1 MATPTSSRRHRPTR
15 QVSVPVARA
24 ATSAKSLPPLKAPST
39 VRVTPRATESRMA
52 TAEPSRPRV
61 AVVGRTAIAEPSQPR
76 ATAGRTAI
84 AEPPPPDL
92 AEQSIDD
99 ETSALADAIPSTK
112 LSRPARAVV
121 HAVDSL
127 ASVQGQ
133 HHDAHQ
139 RPRWF
144 KIATWLLV
152 LMPAFS
158 IGIYII
164 GFFYFLPF
172 EQKGIG
178 LNASFN
184 VTPIAQLQ
192 GVLIPDQEGVFLQHG
207 TTTQQGL
214 DLILQYNSTS
224 LQPPVSAQVVLAPS
238 QLHYI
243 LIRQAQ
249 VETADNYQ
257 VFRLFPNKP
266 NQPVPVVG
274 VRVPYPRIALIAL
287 SMPSGQN
294 WVDGQYMVVVPESGL
309 DSADYWVYFT
319 IKG

>member
-15 QVSVPVARA
+15 QVSLPVARA
-24 ATSAKSLPPLKAPST
+24 ATSAKTLSPLKSPGA
-39 VRVTPRATESRMA
+39 VRDTPQVTKGRM
-52 TAEPSRPRV
+52 TMAEPPRPRV
-61 AVVGRTAIAEPSQPR
+61 

-84 AEPPPPDL
+84 AEPPLPDL
-92 AEQSIDD
+92 AAPSIED
-99 ETSALADAIPSTK
+99 ESPALADATPSTNI
-112 LSRPARAVV
+112 SRPARAVAQV
-121 HAVDSL
+121 VDSL

-184 VTPIAQLQ
+184 VTPMAQLQ

-214 DLILQYNSTS
+214 DLILQYNSTA

-249 VETADNYQ
+249 VETANNYQ

-287 SMPSGQN
+287 SMPTGQT
-294 WVDGQYMVVVPESGL
+294 WADGQYMVVVPESGL

>member
-15 QVSVPVARA
+15 QVSLPAARA
-24 ATSAKSLPPLKAPST
+24 ATSAKSLSPLKAPGT
-39 VRVTPRATESRMA
+39 VRVTPQATKGRMA
-52 TAEPSRPRV
+52 VAEPSRPRV
-61 AVVGRTAIAEPSQPR
+61 TTGRTAV
-76 ATAGRTAI
+76 
-84 AEPPPPDL
+84 AEPPLPYL
-92 AEQSIDD
+92 AAPSMDD
-99 ETSALADAIPSTK
+99 ASSALADATPTK
-112 LSRPARAVV
+112 ISRPARAVV
-121 HAVDSL
+121 QAVDSL

-184 VTPIAQLQ
+184 ITPMAQLQ

-287 SMPSGQN
+287 SMPTGQT
-294 WVDGQYMVVVPESGL
+294 WADGQYMVVVPESGL